1 MPRTRPAF
9 RLRLALASVF
19 ICLGLTAN
27 ASAAPR
33 PITVENVRIGFD
45 ETMKVGTWTPVWVDL
60 KAGPAQFSGFLDAI
74 VPDDD
79 QTPTRTRRPVFLNAG
94 GFATFVTYVRPG
106 VVNAELTI
114 RVLDDRMRDQTGGI
128 RADEK
133 ASKSTNDLAPSQSL
147 LLTIGNPSGVN
158 EVPTLSGFAGPRNT
172 SIPDLVVAEIKTVGS
187 LPSRWYGYD
196 AASAVVLDTN
206 DSEFLDALDSGRDRA
221 LVEWVRNGGHL
232 VLTGTSNWQRL
243 REGGLKDLLPAIPTG
258 TTRLNDLGA
267 LETFAGSAANPITE
281 PMVALTLEGVD
292 ERGGH
297 ALATTSSTPIIVR
310 GPYGFGRVTLVGLDV
325 DTKPFSIWK
334 DRLLFWVKAIDLH
347 GRGAE
352 TDAQDTAGVLAQ
364 ANVSDLATL
373 MHRSLDDFPGV
384 TLVPFGWVAFF
395 VFLYILLIGPGDYFF
410 LKKVVKRMELTWIT
424 FPLIVIGVSAAAYFA
439 AYSIKGT
446 DLRVNK
452 VDLVDIDQSRDLV
465 RGTTWMTVFSPKNRD
480 YDVSITPLPLDTAYK
495 ADPNASAAPKK
506 LAGVET
512 IVTAFGAHD
521 APLGGGGG
529 RLSLGGSGYAYAP
542 LGEAEELVGVR
553 VPIWSTKS
561 VLGRWTAPQGGRL
574 VETALVAAGSDRLAG
589 TITNVSK
596 RPLKNAALVF
606 GRQIYDRLGE
616 IAPGATITVN
626 AASRTRPLS
635 GYIGDANGRVS
646 PYANVYG
653 PYVVQNDQQSHI
665 PREDLLRVM
674 MFRDALGNKSAGLPS
689 VPFATLDLTGQL
701 ALDRPMLVATMD
713 GPAVLLDL
721 QGATSPPINV
731 QTTMVRILL
740 PLADADAAEE

>member
-1 MPRTRPAF
+1 VIALTAAF
-9 RLRLALASVF
+9 T
-19 ICLGLTAN
+19 CLGLATN

-33 PITVENVRIGFD
+33 PITVENVRIGFG
-45 ETMKVGTWTPVWVDL
+45 EKMKVGTWTPVWVDL
-60 KAGPAQFSGFLDAI
+60 KAGPEKFTGFLDAV

-79 QTPTRTRRPVFLNAG
+79 QTPTLSRRPVYLNAG
-94 GFATFVTYVRPG
+94 DFATFVTYVRPG
-106 VVNAELTI
+106 VMNAELTI
-114 RVLDDRMRDQTGGI
+114 RVLDERLRNRTGDV

-133 ASKSTNDLAPSQSL
+133 ASKPVDDLDPSQSL
-147 LLTIGNPSGVN
+147 LLTLGNPSGVN
-158 EVPTLSGFAGPRNT
+158 EVPKLSAFAGARNA
-172 SIPDLVVAEIKTVGS
+172 SLPDLVVAEIKAAGS
-187 LPSRWYGYD
+187 LPSKWYGYD
-196 AASAVVLDTN
+196 SVNAVILDTN
-206 DSEFLDALDSGRDRA
+206 DTEFLDALDSGRDRV

-232 VLTGTSNWQRL
+232 VITGTSNWQRV

-267 LETFAGSAANPITE
+267 LETFAGSAANPISE

-325 DTKPFSIWK
+325 DTKPFSTWN

-352 TDAQDTAGVLAQ
+352 TNAPDASAVLAQ

-373 MHRSLDDFPGV
+373 LHRGLDDFPGV

-424 FPLIVIGVSAAAYFA
+424 FPLIVIAVSAAAYIA
-439 AYSIKGT
+439 AYSFKGT

-452 VDLVDIDQSRDLV
+452 VDLVDIDQSRQLV
-465 RGTTWMTVFSPKNRD
+465 RGTTWLTVFSPKNRD
-480 YDVSITPLPLDTAYK
+480 YDISITPLPLDVAYQ
-495 ADPNASAAPKK
+495 ADPNSAATPRKT
-506 LAGVET
+506 AGVET

-529 RLSLGGSGYAYAP
+529 RLSLGGGGYSYAP
-542 LGEAEELVGVR
+542 MGEAESLVGVR

-561 VLGRWTAPQGGRL
+561 VLGRWTAPEGNP
-574 VETALVAAGSDRLAG
+574 LVATSLAPVGTDRLAG
-589 TITNVSK
+589 TISNVSK

-606 GRQIYDRLGE
+606 GRQVYDQLGD
-616 IAPGATITVN
+616 IAPGATISVN

-635 GYIGDANGRVS
+635 GFIGEANGRVS
-646 PYANVYG
+646 PYANVYNQ
-653 PYVVQNDQQSHI
+653 YTVQNDQQSHI

-674 MFRDALGNKSAGLPS
+674 MFRDALGNKNAGLPS
-689 VPFATLDLTGQL
+689 VPFANLDLTGQL
-701 ALDRPMLVATMD
+701 ALDRPMLIATME
-713 GPAVLLDL
+713 GPAALLDL
-721 QGATSPPINV
+721 QGATGPPINA

-740 PLADADAAEE
+740 PLANADEATE